1 MTPPTQRC
9 PWSQPTQ
16 RPLRPALL
24 HLACLLALAT
34 TAAHA
39 QAKPGSQEGVCVGG
53 PLVRLSLRPNASS
66 TTTPPGAHTLPDEL
80 LLFGALAS
88 FGTVPPSNGTAMI
101 APLVL
106 AQPADACS
114 DLTSVCQGCA
124 LLVARGGCSFLD
136 KAVRAQAGGA
146 AALLVEDSQGA
157 GCVAMGADPAN
168 ASLAHTL
175 QLPCVSITGSDGQT
189 LAALVSAAG
198 PGAALVALQLE
209 VGRAW
214 DPGMGLLAVLAV
226 ATVAVGGLWAGQDH
240 VQAVAAGGGKAR
252 SSEEGGGAAG
262 RAPVEVLDITAKQ
275 ALLFVFL
282 ASCMLLLLFF
292 IMNQAVMLVMVA
304 LFCLASINALTVAL
318 TAALT
323 ASGLLSPPTLHHLTP
338 LPLLGPC
345 PTLTLVVAPL
355 AAALSGV
362 WFVWRRAGW
371 SWVLQDVQGVALM
384 LLVLRTLR
392 LSSMKVACILLPLL
406 FFYDVFWVFLSPLL
420 FNGTSVMVE
429 VASGGSAQEPLPM
442 LLRVPLLWAP
452 PGLPGYSMLGFGDII
467 MPGLLVAFMRRWD
480 LTHRLPLLKGHRLQP
495 PPGPDPGAAFPE
507 SLTLRDILHGGY
519 FLPVCCGY
527 AGGLALTYTA
537 LACSWFGDQGQP
549 ALLYLVPCTLGLVL
563 ALAAGRG
570 HWSAL
575 FADTTLTVN
584 RAERGRG
591 EDGSDTTSEDAPLLD
606 VESGPN
612 SSLGAMTRAGPRS
625 EHHS

>member
-1 MTPPTQRC
+1 
-9 PWSQPTQ
+9 
-16 RPLRPALL
+16 
-24 HLACLLALAT
+24 
-34 TAAHA
+34 
-39 QAKPGSQEGVCVGG
+39 
-53 PLVRLSLRPNASS
+53 
-66 TTTPPGAHTLPDEL
+66 
-80 LLFGALAS
+80 
-88 FGTVPPSNGTAMI
+88 
-101 APLVL
+101 
-106 AQPADACS
+106 
-114 DLTSVCQGCA
+114 
-124 LLVARGGCSFLD
+124 
-136 KAVRAQAGGA
+136 
-146 AALLVEDSQGA
+146 
-157 GCVAMGADPAN
+157 
-168 ASLAHTL
+168 
-175 QLPCVSITGSDGQT
+175 
-189 LAALVSAAG
+189 
-198 PGAALVALQLE
+198 
-209 VGRAW
+209 
-214 DPGMGLLAVLAV
+214 
-226 ATVAVGGLWAGQDH
+226 
-240 VQAVAAGGGKAR
+240 
-252 SSEEGGGAAG
+252 
-262 RAPVEVLDITAKQ
+262 
-275 ALLFVFL
+275 
-282 ASCMLLLLFF
+282 
-292 IMNQAVMLVMVA
+292 A

-323 ASGLLSPPTLHHLTP
+323 ASGLLSPSTLHHLTP

-392 LSSMKVACILLPLL
+392 LSSMKLVDDGVLQVACILLPLL

-429 VASGGSAQEPLPM
+429 VGQGLVASGGSAQEPLPM

-480 LTHRLPLLKGHRLQP
+480 LTHRLPLLK
-495 PPGPDPGAAFPE
+495 
-507 SLTLRDILHGGY
+507 GY

-575 FADTTLTVN
+575 FADTTLTVVK
-584 RAERGRG
+584 AERGRG

-606 VESGPN
+606 VEGGPN